1 MSMRRC
7 WAAMLVLPLL
17 SPGVGWAKALAEHQ
31 ASEDEAMPI
40 EAQEATRPPSPDESK
55 PPERGA
61 PSEAA
66 PTPSGRALAPD
77 EMPVLLASAARW
89 GYLLRLEATTLT
101 LLPRRG
107 AGEDEGFIQ
116 LEPTLVIDGGEKFG
130 LNAGAPVRLRMWGDS
145 AGFVRKEDWDSVS
158 DWGQWVRALKLG
170 ADTSPVALWVGAMDG
185 FHLVSGH
192 LVQRYS
198 NRTNPDYHPAGAL
211 LTGTLGPLYME
222 AFSSDVLGARL
233 MGGEVELDV
242 QRVLFG
248 RPKQPGRY
256 TLSLSAIHDWGRG
269 EVKSKEVTL
278 AHLDATAVVLVQRRG
293 RRALEMHVFAGW
305 GGRPGEGGAWGA
317 VAGIGADAVTP
328 TLDLLLRLEAR
339 RQHGGF
345 RQGYFGADYELAR
358 VQAVGTSGLP
368 LAQSSFPAGYSVYAE
383 AVVGWDAVLLGE
395 VLQRHLHLSM
405 GAEVFNWGRVDVD
418 GRLTVQLLHRNL
430 EVAVK
435 GLAVGM
441 RQPGARYLAS
451 GEVRWRFLG
460 GRLYALGQGGTL
472 LYPTGE
478 GTLRPGAFASLGM
491 GVDNG
496 R

>member
-1 MSMRRC
+1 
-7 WAAMLVLPLL
+7 
-17 SPGVGWAKALAEHQ
+17 GGGE
-31 ASEDEAMPI
+31 
-40 EAQEATRPPSPDESK
+40 
-55 PPERGA
+55 
-61 PSEAA
+61 
-66 PTPSGRALAPD
+66 
-77 EMPVLLASAARW
+77 
-89 GYLLRLEATTLT
+89 
-101 LLPRRG
+101 G
-107 AGEDEGFIQ
+107 AG
-116 LEPTLVIDGGEKFG
+116 L
-130 LNAGAPVRLRMWGDS
+130 
-145 AGFVRKEDWDSVS
+145 VRKEDWDSLS
-158 DWGQWVRALKLG
+158 DWGQLVRALKLG
-170 ADTSPVALWVGAMDG
+170 ADTSPVALWVGAMEG

-233 MGGEVELDV
+233 MGGELELDV
-242 QRVLFG
+242 QHVLFG

-269 EVKSKEVTL
+269 EVKSAEVTL
-278 AHLDATAVVLVQRRG
+278 AHLDATAVLLVQREG

-305 GGRPGEGGAWGA
+305 GGRPGAGGAWGA
-317 VAGIGADAVTP
+317 VAGVGADSVTP
-328 TLDLLLRLEAR
+328 TLDLRLRLEAR

-358 VQAVGTSGLP
+358 LQAAGTSGLP
-368 LAQSSFPAGYSVYAE
+368 LAHASFPEGYSVYAE
-383 AVVGWDAVLLGE
+383 AMVAWDAVLLGE

-405 GAEVFNWGRVDVD
+405 GAEAFSWGRVDVD
-418 GRLTVQLLHRNL
+418 GRLAVQLLHRNL

-472 LYPTGE
+472 LYPTAE
-478 GTLRPGAFASLGM
+478 GPLRPGAFASLGM